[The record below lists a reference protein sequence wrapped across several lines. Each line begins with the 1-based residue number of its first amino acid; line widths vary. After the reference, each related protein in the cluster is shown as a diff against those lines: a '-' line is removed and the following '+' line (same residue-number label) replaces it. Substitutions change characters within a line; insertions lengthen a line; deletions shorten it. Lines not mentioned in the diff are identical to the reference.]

1 MVRHR
6 SHNLESKRRAAWG
19 LEVASRRKRFR
30 SERLGA
36 DVGRAVLPTTFLKT
50 GWRPR
55 SGAESA
61 FCWLADASLDIMGP

>member
-36 DVGRAVLPTTFLKT
+36 DVGRAVLPTSFLKT
-50 GWRPR
+50 G
-55 SGAESA
+55 
-61 FCWLADASLDIMGP
+61 